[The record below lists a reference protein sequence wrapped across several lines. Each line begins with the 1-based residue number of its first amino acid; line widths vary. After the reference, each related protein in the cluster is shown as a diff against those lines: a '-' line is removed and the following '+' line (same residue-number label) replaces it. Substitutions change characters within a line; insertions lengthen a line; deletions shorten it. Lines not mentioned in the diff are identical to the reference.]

1 MPNCTAATEPNGASS
16 AHAVRPDDAVRILE
30 AALAVEQGLLDLI
43 SPTQDQWAAMH
54 SVPRGA
60 VAPTWVCRA
69 VDIYRGS
76 TWGDVADE
84 LLAVAQ
90 EPHSWDAFGYGDEP
104 PADPTRG
111 AAASGPFKILLHYP
125 PDYPDAERIHGI
137 VAEYMGA
144 MVSAIGIRA
153 AFWRLC
159 EAAGD
164 GLIAA
169 NCALS
174 PLMEESIDAYATAL
188 GERRI
193 DIYLVTPDEE

>member
-1 MPNCTAATEPNGASS
+1 
-16 AHAVRPDDAVRILE
+16 
-30 AALAVEQGLLDLI
+30 
-43 SPTQDQWAAMH
+43 MH

-90 EPHSWDAFGYGDEP
+90 EPHSWDAFCYGDEP

-111 AAASGPFKILLHYP
+111 AASGPFRIVLHLP
-125 PDYPDAERIHGI
+125 PGYPDAERIHGI

-144 MVSAIGIRA
+144 MVRAIGIGA

-174 PLMEESIDAYATAL
+174 PLMEESIDASCHSPRGTSPRHLLGHPRRVVRQVRPGHALRSVRGMGPSTGCPGPDRLLGMTA
-188 GERRI
+188 R
-193 DIYLVTPDEE
+193 